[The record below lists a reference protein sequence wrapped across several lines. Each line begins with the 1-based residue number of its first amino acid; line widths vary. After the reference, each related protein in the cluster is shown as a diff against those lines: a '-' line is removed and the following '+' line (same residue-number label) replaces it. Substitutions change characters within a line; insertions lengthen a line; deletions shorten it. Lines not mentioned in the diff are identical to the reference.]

1 MPSSDDYRLLMRPEN
16 LREGMI
22 LGPIHYVVSADQ
34 VNAFARALRS
44 DNRLFAADSPA
55 GAQLMPPTMRLND
68 YALLIAAHFRGGS
81 GGVHA
86 KHRCELLEPIRVGQ
100 AVKAIGRISR
110 TYHKRG
116 KFYFELDYEA
126 RDAETDRVL
135 TRQTI
140 ISVLLR
146 EGQMR

>member
-1 MPSSDDYRLLMRPEN
+1 MASINDYRLLMRPEN

-22 LGPIHYVVSADQ
+22 LGPIHYVISADQ
-34 VNAFARALRS
+34 VNAFARALRT
-44 DNRLFAADSPA
+44 DNPLFAADSPS
-55 GAQLMPPTMRLND
+55 GVQLAPPTMRLSD

-86 KHRCELLEPIRVGQ
+86 KHRCELFEPLRVGQ
-100 AVKAIGRISR
+100 AVKAIGRIGR
-110 TYHKRG
+110 TYRKRG

-140 ISVLLR
+140 ISVLLH
-146 EGQMR
+146 EGRMR